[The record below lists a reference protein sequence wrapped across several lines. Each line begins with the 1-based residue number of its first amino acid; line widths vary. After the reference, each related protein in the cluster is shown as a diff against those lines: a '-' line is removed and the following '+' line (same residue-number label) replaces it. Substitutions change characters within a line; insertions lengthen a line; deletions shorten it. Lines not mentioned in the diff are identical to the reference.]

1 MESIKFNFY
10 QTAGGKTGIGSVTIR
25 DTCRQAIVTKY
36 RGPTNSRGSRIIASA
51 DAGRIVVPLNYSKS
65 TAENHA
71 AAAAALCA
79 KFGWQGELV
88 QGGMPDGKGYV
99 FTFTETPR
107 ESEERL
113 REASATNRAPDGAT
127 ERT

>member
-1 MESIKFNFY
+1 MGWSTFKFPC
-10 QTAGGKTGIGSVTIR
+10 ADGIMCVGEVTVR
-25 DTCRQAIVTKY
+25 DGMRQAIVTKY

-51 DAGRIVVPLNYSKS
+51 DAGRIVVPLDYSKS

-99 FTFTETPR
+99 FAFTETPR
-107 ESEERL
+107 ETEERL
-113 REASATNRAPDGAT
+113 RKEIR
-127 ERT
+127 